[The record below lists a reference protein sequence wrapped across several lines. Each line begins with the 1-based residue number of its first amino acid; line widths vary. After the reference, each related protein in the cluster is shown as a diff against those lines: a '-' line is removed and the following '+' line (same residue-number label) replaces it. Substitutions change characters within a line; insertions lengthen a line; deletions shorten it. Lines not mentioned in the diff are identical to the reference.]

1 MGTVR
6 NLDTGEIRKLEL
18 EEFEEIPPLSNFSLS
33 TLTESFQGQPTMP
46 TTLSGA
52 AKPWSS
58 WWRERKRQDEQ
69 LWMAAK
75 AGNLDEVKRCLD
87 PPDGEPPASINS
99 KSLHNQTALHMA
111 ASAGSQELIAALL
124 EALADIAAK
133 TNAGL
138 TPLHMASQRGHKE
151 AALCLIE
158 SGSDIRWEAEDG
170 SLPMHLAASGGFA
183 EVVALLLDRGGSEQL
198 SCRNRCGQ
206 RPEEVCMDY
215 ATSQVFANHTQGGSD
230 WGRSNT
236 VDEILLHN
244 SRSDFVKKLLHRVNK
259 EPREITATTEDAWKP
274 KEISK
279 VDPKREHFVKV
290 KEDDHVQSVGPDS
303 FVCDRLLGKGSF
315 GEVFCVRHKVS
326 QTTYAMKVL
335 QKSKVLSG
343 NLLSYVLTERNIL
356 SFIHHPYIVTLHY
369 AFQTSSHL
377 VLVLS
382 FCPNGNLQA
391 LITKQTN
398 LEERVARLY
407 AAEILLALVH
417 LHQRDIIFRDLKP
430 DNVGLK
436 GARSYCGS
444 PAFIAPEILQRRG
457 HGKTVDIYGL
467 GVLLHHML
475 VGMPPF
481 YNPDRGTL
489 ESNIKF
495 KRLTIPSKVGEDAK
509 NLILSVMERDP
520 AKRLGAADTADVQS
534 HAFFE
539 SVDFAALLARGI
551 PVPGYTPSD
560 DVVTE
565 VRGPGFRQRPP
576 SNIAPGP
583 SRNDDLPQFGDF
595 AAPNQ
600 T

>member
-1 MGTVR
+1 
-6 NLDTGEIRKLEL
+6 
-18 EEFEEIPPLSNFSLS
+18 
-33 TLTESFQGQPTMP
+33 
-46 TTLSGA
+46 
-52 AKPWSS
+52 
-58 WWRERKRQDEQ
+58 
-69 LWMAAK
+69 
-75 AGNLDEVKRCLD
+75 
-87 PPDGEPPASINS
+87 
-99 KSLHNQTALHMA
+99 
-111 ASAGSQELIAALL
+111 
-124 EALADIAAK
+124 
-133 TNAGL
+133 
-138 TPLHMASQRGHKE
+138 
-151 AALCLIE
+151 
-158 SGSDIRWEAEDG
+158 
-170 SLPMHLAASGGFA
+170 
-183 EVVALLLDRGGSEQL
+183 
-198 SCRNRCGQ
+198 
-206 RPEEVCMDY
+206 MDY

-430 DNVGLK
+430 DNVVMDAEMHALLTDFGLSKQGVVGLK

-467 GVLLHHML
+467 GVLLYHML

-481 YNPDRGTL
+481 YHPDRDTL
-489 ESNIKF
+489 CSNIKF
-495 KRLTIPSKVGEDAK
+495 ARLRVPPRVNEAAK
-509 NLILSVMERDP
+509 SLITSVMERDP
-520 AKRLGAADTADVQS
+520 SKRLGAADTSDVRS
-534 HAFFE
+534 HVFFE
-539 SVDFAALLARGI
+539 SINFTDLMNREI
-551 PVPGYTPSD
+551 PVPGFEPPKTDETVAQKSTGTRGASAKKGRAITPAPS
-560 DVVTE
+560 
-565 VRGPGFRQRPP
+565 PP
-576 SNIAPGP
+576 ASEIKGW
-583 SRNDDLPQFGDF
+583 DFGS
-595 AAPNQ
+595 
-600 T
+600 